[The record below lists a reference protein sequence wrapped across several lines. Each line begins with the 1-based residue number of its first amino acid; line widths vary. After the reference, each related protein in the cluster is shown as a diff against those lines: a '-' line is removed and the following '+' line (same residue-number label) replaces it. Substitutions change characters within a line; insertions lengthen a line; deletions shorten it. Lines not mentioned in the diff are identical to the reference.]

1 MAESGFDISAMIAG
15 IVAYGVSVGAAVVLV
30 FLIYRINTKLTTI
43 DEQKMM
49 LGGHRSVA
57 ICLGTVVLCQAFLL
71 RHAVFPIMA
80 VVRDLMLAPVSLKA
94 ALWVCAQCAM
104 FFVVIAGL
112 AFISVALGAWFFARM
127 TGDLPEHEENRE
139 GQPRGGHL
147 LRLRAAGHHGH
158 RERGH
163 RGPVALAHPVRAHGR
178 HPRPMRP
185 AASAALSCLGIVAM
199 GLAAVAALAI
209 VGPLLLGDRHSE
221 DVRPSEEPEPSARP
235 STRPTA
241 IPTLAPIPT
250 STSPM
255 WSRATASAAHSRA
268 TPGA

>member
-1 MAESGFDISAMIAG
+1 MTESGFDLSAMLAG

-30 FLIYRINTKLTTI
+30 FLIYRINTKLTSI

-94 ALWVCAQCAM
+94 ALWVCAQCAL

-127 TGDLPEHEENRE
+127 TGDLPEHEE
-139 GQPRGGHL
+139 
-147 LRLRAAGHHGH
+147 
-158 RERGH
+158 
-163 RGPVALAHPVRAHGR
+163 
-178 HPRPMRP
+178 
-185 AASAALSCLGIVAM
+185 IVKDNI
-199 GLAAVAALAI
+199 AVAIFFAFVLLAI
-209 VGPLLLGDRHSE
+209 
-221 DVRPSEEPEPSARP
+221 
-235 STRPTA
+235 TA
-241 IPTLAPIPT
+241 IVNEGIEDLSRSLIPYGRT
-250 STSPM
+250 GIIRIP
-255 WSRATASAAHSRA
+255 
-268 TPGA
+268 